1 MPNGRLDFNFGDL
14 GGAGCG
20 DLLGGRGI
28 DDEYGKDGVE
38 CIEVE
43 EVWQLVIR
51 MLDVF
56 LHLIYTLLLRTEHAF
71 GC

>member
-1 MPNGRLDFNFGDL
+1 MPNGLLDHFNFS
-14 GGAGCG
+14 GAGCG

-28 DDEYGKDGVE
+28 DEYGKDGVE

-56 LHLIYTLLLRTEHAF
+56 LHLTLLRTY
-71 GC
+71 

>member
-1 MPNGRLDFNFGDL
+1 MPNVLDFNFV
-14 GGAGCG
+14 GAGCG

-28 DDEYGKDGVE
+28 DEYGKDGVE

-43 EVWQLVIR
+43 VWQVIR

-56 LHLIYTLLLRTEHAF
+56 LHLTLLNIWCLLLF
-71 GC
+71 LVLVNN

>member
-1 MPNGRLDFNFGDL
+1 MPNGRLDDFNFGDL

-28 DDEYGKDGVE
+28 DEYGKDGVE
-38 CIEVE
+38 YCIEVE
-43 EVWQLVIR
+43 EVWQLVIS

-56 LHLIYTLLLRTEHAF
+56 LHLTLLRAEQYLVAS
-71 GC
+71 